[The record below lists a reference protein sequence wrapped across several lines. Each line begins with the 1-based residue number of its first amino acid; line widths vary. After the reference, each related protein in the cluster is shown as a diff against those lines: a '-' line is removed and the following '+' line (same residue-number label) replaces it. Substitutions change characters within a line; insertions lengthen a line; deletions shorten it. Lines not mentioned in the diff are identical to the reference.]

1 MKKLTL
7 ALALLAA
14 FSFGAAA
21 QDFTPEP
28 YIQLQGGASYDF
40 GNADFAKLLSP
51 AAQVAVGY
59 RFVDCWSARLA
70 VNGWQAKHTSK
81 ADNLYGFKY
90 IQPNLDLV
98 LDWSAGF
105 FGYDP
110 DRPVSIYSFFGVG
123 TAIGLENQKANDLAA
138 AGEYFDYLWQPTK
151 FFWNTRSGVGTDI
164 RLSDRVALNFEFD
177 AQFYPESF
185 NSRQNPKVEAG
196 PDFHFALLGGLKFNL
211 GWRPKKVKPAP
222 APAPAPTYQRPT
234 PPPTRPQRQVTDE
247 PARNVQPAEQPIYQ
261 GADVDI
267 FFDLNKSVIRDDQVN
282 TLNRLVSFMR
292 NTPDAKVKL
301 DGYADKQTGTA
312 DINQEL
318 SEQRVIAVRQYLV
331 SRGIDQSRISTAA
344 HGDKVQPFTG
354 EKNRAVTCRIR

>member
-14 FSFGAAA
+14 FSFSAAA
-21 QDFTPEP
+21 QEFTPEP
-28 YIQLQGGASYDF
+28 YLQLQGGVSYDL
-40 GNADFAKLLSP
+40 GDADFAKLLSP
-51 AAQVAVGY
+51 AAQIAVGY

-70 VNGWQAKHTSK
+70 LNGWQGKYTSDK
-81 ADNLYGFKY
+81 TSSLYAYQY

-98 LDWSAGF
+98 LDWGAGL
-105 FGYDP
+105 FGWRA
-110 DRPVSIYSFFGVG
+110 DRPATIYSFFGVG
-123 TAIGLENQKANDLAA
+123 SAIGVANAKANDLAA
-138 AGEYFDYLWQPTK
+138 AGESFPLLWQPTK
-151 FFWNTRSGVGTDI
+151 FFWNTRAGIGTDI
-164 RLSDRVALNFEFD
+164 RLTDRLAFNLEFD
-177 AQFYPESF
+177 TQFYPESL
-185 NSRQNPKVEAG
+185 NSRYNPRVSAG
-196 PDFHFALLGGLKFNL
+196 PDVHFVLLGGLKINL
-211 GWRPKKVKPAP
+211 GWRPKKAKPVVAP
-222 APAPAPTYQRPT
+222 ATYDNRRTEPKKEE
-234 PPPTRPQRQVTDE
+234 PKKEYRQE
-247 PARNVQPAEQPIYQ
+247 PVQPGEQPIYQ

-282 TLNRLVSFMR
+282 TLNRLVSFLR

-312 DINQEL
+312 EINQEL

-344 HGDKVQPFTG
+344 HGDKVQPFSG